1 VELVADEGA
10 DYDAHEIIDLSK
22 LEPLIAKP
30 SSPGNVVPVADIA
43 GQPLYQA
50 YIGSSANPG
59 YRDYAMAAAMVEGK
73 TVSGDVSFDI
83 NPSSRGI
90 LATLMRDGYLMHLV
104 QAGAR
109 LHQSGCNGCIGM
121 GQAPA
126 SGRNSLRTT
135 PRNFPGRSGTREDSV
150 FLCSPE
156 TATASALMGVIT
168 DPRTLG
174 MAFPDVH
181 ESDDPVLDTRNLAAP
196 LTLDEARK
204 VELVKGPNIASLPE
218 TGPMP
223 DSLELPVLLKVGDD
237 ISTDEIMPA
246 GVRVLPFRSNIPKI
260 AEFVYGEVDEGYSKR
275 AREQGDHAIVGGAN
289 YGQGSSREH
298 AALAPRYLGLR
309 AVLAKGFARIHWQNL
324 VNFGVLPLTFARAED
339 YDGLE
344 QGDVIAMRDL
354 REGLAAGSAL
364 TASIKGKGEIELAH
378 ELSPR
383 QIEVLL
389 AGGLINWMREREAA

>member
-1 VELVADEGA
+1 VNNRVSLYVSPTSRAQLETLVRDG
-10 DYDAHEIIDLSK
+10 H
-22 LEPLIAKP
+22 
-30 SSPGNVVPVADIA
+30 
-43 GQPLYQA
+43 
-50 YIGSSANPG
+50 IGSL
-59 YRDYAMAAAMVEGK
+59 
-73 TVSGDVSFDI
+73 I
-83 NPSSRGI
+83 
-90 LATLMRDGYLMHLV
+90 H
-104 QAGAR
+104 AGAR
-109 LHQSGCNGCIGM
+109 LHQAGCNGCIGM

-174 MAFPDVH
+174 MTYPDIH
-181 ESDDPVLDTRNLAAP
+181 ESGDPVLDARNLAAP
-196 LTLDEARK
+196 LTPDEARK

-218 TGPMP
+218 IGPLP

-364 TASIKGKGEIELAH
+364 TASIKGKGGIELAH